1 MTTSTSVGVTGNLAS
16 IARTS
21 DPKPAALPTQNMGKQ
36 DFLRLFTAQLNNQD
50 PTDPVK
56 NEAFVAQLAQ
66 FSQLEA
72 TTNMSTAMDSLV
84 STLAGNQIMNAAAL
98 IGRSV
103 TASDSNATGAAG
115 STTTGT
121 VTGVSVTPDGKGT
134 QLTLQGGNTIPLSSV
149 TSVSN

>member
-1 MTTSTSVGVTGNLAS
+1 VTTTEVAATANLAS
-16 IARTS
+16 ITRTS
-21 DPKPAALPTQNMGKQ
+21 DAKPASLPSQNMGKQ

-84 STLAGNQIMNAAAL
+84 GTLSGNQIMTAAAL

-103 TASDSNATGAAG
+103 TASGSGQAG
-115 STTTGT
+115 TNPTTGT
-121 VTGVSVTPDGKGT
+121 VTGVSVTPDSKGT
-134 QLTLQGGNTIPLSSV
+134 QLTLEGGATIPLSSV
-149 TSVSN
+149 TAVSN